1 MKYKSLITRRAEWLS
16 LDLVEGA
23 VIELGDSAVESLLH
37 RWPGSIERAF
47 DEPPQDRMMRRARRK
62 RLA

>member
-1 MKYKSLITRRAEWLS
+1 MKYKALITRRAEWLS

-23 VIELGDSAVESLLH
+23 VIELGDSAVESLQR

-47 DEPPQDRMMRRARRK
+47 DEPPHDRMVRK
-62 RLA
+62 PRGKRG